1 MTTQLE
7 IGTRATLFGNGLDYL
22 GLPRKYSGEMDNE
35 VVEVR
40 ILAGPRRREAM
51 AQHLPNWL
59 TLSDAHW
66 YEVETLHGTHRGN
79 VPSRWLTCR
88 VGTAHHEVR

>member
-1 MTTQLE
+1 MTHNLK
-7 IGTRATLFGNGLDYL
+7 IGTHATLFGNGLDYL
-22 GLPRKYSGEMDNE
+22 GLPRKYSGEMDDE

-51 AQHLPNWL
+51 AQHFPWP

-66 YEVETLHGTHRGN
+66 YEVETTQGTHRGN
-79 VPSRWLTCR
+79 VPSRWLTP
-88 VGTAHHEVR
+88 